1 MLYWKVVPLGSG
13 INWYHSG
20 STNTMP
26 INIGRVSNIGHEF
39 TLNWKHR
46 IGEFSYSAGLNVSLN
61 RNEIKEL
68 GTEGAAPLTSPD
80 GINRTENGRSMAEL
94 WGYRALGIFQSQEQ
108 VDEYNARAVAA
119 GRPYYWN
126 QNTGVGDIIFDD
138 MGKGYVDESCKQFIG
153 NPWPK
158 ATYGLNLT
166 AEWRGFDLSALFQAA
181 SGFEIYNGVKQYT
194 QSFATDGNTTM
205 DIYKNSF
212 FGDNGLTDQPRC
224 GVLNDDGTWLGDP
237 SGNFGTVSSFWVE
250 KGDYIKLKNLVVGY
264 TVPQAITRKA
274 AFEKVRVYFS
284 AQNVFTATKYS
295 GIDPEI
301 AGTST
306 QLSSNAGTSMTARG
320 VDTYNRYVPSR
331 LFSFGLEVVF

>member
-1 MLYWKVVPLGSG
+1 MLGNDGIAQFLYTRSYVGDQIMYNFGGNNEVSGWANYKVPNQDIKWEEIHQLDFGVDLSFFDNRLNFSYDYYNRQTHDMLYWKVVPLGSG

-94 WGYRALGIFQSQEQ
+94 WGYRALGIFQSREQ

-224 GVLNDDGTWLGDP
+224 GVLN
-237 SGNFGTVSSFWVE
+237 
-250 KGDYIKLKNLVVGY
+250 
-264 TVPQAITRKA
+264 
-274 AFEKVRVYFS
+274 
-284 AQNVFTATKYS
+284 
-295 GIDPEI
+295 
-301 AGTST
+301 
-306 QLSSNAGTSMTARG
+306 LS
-320 VDTYNRYVPSR
+320 
-331 LFSFGLEVVF
+331 LIHI